1 MLPPSRPAPGV
12 ALIDPVPL
20 YREGLSALIRRTPGL
35 RWLGST
41 GDLHAAVRLHER
53 LRPDVLLI
61 DSVLDPV
68 GHLARLL
75 VERAPDLLIIGLVR
89 DAHSHANYVTSVLE
103 AGVRGVVPRSAQPEQ
118 IVRVIGE
125 TCRSRGY
132 VHPDLRPSKERP
144 TLTRREYEVLTLIAD
159 GLENQQVADELIV
172 SVETV
177 RTHVKGIL
185 RKLSARDRTH
195 AVSLAYRS
203 GLLIGRP
210 AVLE

>member
-68 GHLARLL
+68 GHVARLL
-75 VERAPDLLIIGLVR
+75 VERDPALLVIGLVR
-89 DAHSHANYVTSVLE
+89 DAHSHANYVTTALE

-118 IVRVIGE
+118 IVRVIAE
-125 TCRSRGY
+125 TFRSRGY
-132 VHPDLRPSKERP
+132 VHPDLRPKERP
-144 TLTRREYEVLTLIAD
+144 MLTKREYEVLTLIAD
-159 GLENQQVADELIV
+159 GLENQQVANELIL

>member
-20 YREGLSALIRRTPGL
+20 YREGLSALVRRTPGL

-41 GDLHAAVRLHER
+41 GDVGAAVRLHER

-61 DSVLDPV
+61 DSLLDPV
-68 GHLARLL
+68 GHLTRLL
-75 VERAPDLLIIGLVR
+75 VERDPALLVIGLVR
-89 DAHSHANYVTSVLE
+89 GAHSHVNHVTTALE

-118 IVRVIGE
+118 IVRVIAE
-125 TCRSRGY
+125 TCRSRAY
-132 VHPDLRPSKERP
+132 VHPDLRAGERP
-144 TLTRREYEVLTLIAD
+144 TLTKREHEVLTLIAD
-159 GLENQQVADELIV
+159 GLENQQVADELV
-172 SVETV
+172 LSVETV

-203 GLLIGRP
+203 GLLIGRAAMP
-210 AVLE
+210 E

>member
-1 MLPPSRPAPGV
+1 MLPPGRPAPGV

-20 YREGLSALIRRTPGL
+20 YREGLWSLVRRTPGL

-41 GDLHAAVRLHER
+41 GDLHSAVRMHAR
-53 LRPDVLLI
+53 LRPDLLLV
-61 DSVLDPV
+61 DSLLDPA

-75 VERAPDLLIIGLVR
+75 VDRDPALMIIGLVR
-89 DAHSHANYVTSVLE
+89 DAHAHGNYMTTAMD
-103 AGVRGVVPRSAQPEQ
+103 AGVRSVVSRSAQPGE
-118 IVRVIGE
+118 ILRVIAE
-125 TCRSRGY
+125 TCRSRGF
-132 VHPDLRPSKERP
+132 VHPDLRAKERP
-144 TLTRREYEVLTLIAD
+144 TLTRREYEVLTLIAE
-159 GLENQQVADELIV
+159 GLENQRVADELVV

-203 GLLIGRP
+203 GLLLGGP
-210 AVLE
+210 SALE

>member
-1 MLPPSRPAPGV
+1 MPF
-12 ALIDPVPL
+12 
-20 YREGLSALIRRTPGL
+20 T
-35 RWLGST
+35 
-41 GDLHAAVRLHER
+41 RL
-53 LRPDVLLI
+53 
-61 DSVLDPV
+61 
-68 GHLARLL
+68 
-75 VERAPDLLIIGLVR
+75 RAPDLR
-89 DAHSHANYVTSVLE
+89 
-103 AGVRGVVPRSAQPEQ
+103 PR
-118 IVRVIGE
+118 
-125 TCRSRGY
+125 
-132 VHPDLRPSKERP
+132 ERP

-159 GLENQQVADELIV
+159 GLENQQVANELIV

>member
-1 MLPPSRPAPGV
+1 MLPPARPAPGV

-20 YREGLSALIRRTPGL
+20 YREGLSALVRRTPGL
-35 RWLGST
+35 RWLGAT
-41 GDLHAAVRLHER
+41 GDPHAAVRLQQK

-68 GHLARLL
+68 GHVTRLL
-75 VERAPDLLIIGLVR
+75 VDRDPTLLVVGLVR
-89 DAHSHANYVTSVLE
+89 DAHSHANYVTTALE

-118 IVRVIGE
+118 IVRVIAE

-132 VHPDLRPSKERP
+132 VHPDLRPKDRP
-144 TLTRREYEVLTLIAD
+144 TLSKREYEVLTLIAE
-159 GLENQQVADELIV
+159 GLENQQVAAELVV
-172 SVETV
+172 STETV

-185 RKLSARDRTH
+185 RKLGARDRTH

-210 AVLE
+210 AAFE

>member
-1 MLPPSRPAPGV
+1 MLPPGRPAPGV

-20 YREGLSALIRRTPGL
+20 YREGLSALVRRTPGL

-41 GDLHAAVRLHER
+41 GEANAAVRLHEK

-68 GHLARLL
+68 GHVTRLL
-75 VERAPDLLIIGLVR
+75 VERDPTLLVIGLVR
-89 DAHSHANYVTSVLE
+89 EAHSHANYVTTALE
-103 AGVRGVVPRSAQPEQ
+103 SGVRGVVPRSAQPEQ
-118 IVRVIGE
+118 IVRVIVE

-132 VHPDLRPSKERP
+132 VHPDLRPKERP
-144 TLTRREYEVLTLIAD
+144 TLSRREYEVLTLIAD
-159 GLENQQVADELIV
+159 GLENQRIAGELVV

-185 RKLSARDRTH
+185 RKLGARDRTH

>member
-1 MLPPSRPAPGV
+1 MLPPARPAPGV

-20 YREGLSALIRRTPGL
+20 YREGLSALVRRTPGL

-41 GDLHAAVRLHER
+41 GDPHAAVRLQQK

-68 GHLARLL
+68 GHVTRLL
-75 VERAPDLLIIGLVR
+75 VDRDPTLLVVGLVR
-89 DAHSHANYVTSVLE
+89 DAHSHANYVTTALE

-118 IVRVIGE
+118 IVRVIAE

-132 VHPDLRPSKERP
+132 VHPDLRPKDRP
-144 TLTRREYEVLTLIAD
+144 TLSKREYEVLTLIAE
-159 GLENQQVADELIV
+159 GLENQQVATELVV

-185 RKLSARDRTH
+185 RKLGARDRTH

-210 AVLE
+210 AVFE

>member
-20 YREGLSALIRRTPGL
+20 YREGLSALVKRTAGL

-53 LRPDVLLI
+53 LRPDVLLV

-75 VERAPDLLIIGLVR
+75 VERDPRLLVIGLVR
-89 DAHSHANYVTSVLE
+89 DAHSHANYVTSALE

-118 IVRVIGE
+118 IVRVILE

-132 VHPDLRPSKERP
+132 VHPDLRPRERP

-185 RKLSARDRTH
+185 RKMSARDRTH

>member
-20 YREGLSALIRRTPGL
+20 YREGLSALVRRTPGL

-41 GDLHAAVRLHER
+41 GDLNAAVRLHER
-53 LRPDVLLI
+53 LRPDVLLV

-75 VERAPDLLIIGLVR
+75 VERDPALLVIGLAR
-89 DAHSHANYVTSVLE
+89 DAHSHVNYVTTALE
-103 AGVRGVVPRSAQPEQ
+103 AGVRGVVSRSAQPEQ
-118 IVRVIGE
+118 IVRVIAE

-132 VHPDLRPSKERP
+132 VHPDLRSSERP
-144 TLTRREYEVLTLIAD
+144 TLTKREYEVLTLIAD
-159 GLENQQVADELIV
+159 GLENRQVADELV
-172 SVETV
+172 LSVETV

-210 AVLE
+210 SVLE

>member
-1 MLPPSRPAPGV
+1 MLPPGRPAPGV

-20 YREGLSALIRRTPGL
+20 YREGLSSLVRRTTGL
-35 RWLGST
+35 RWLGAT
-41 GDLHAAVRLHER
+41 GHRHAAVRLLEH

-61 DSVLDPV
+61 DSMLDPV
-68 GHLARLL
+68 GRLTRAL
-75 VERAPDLLIIGLVR
+75 VERDRGLVVIGLVR
-89 DAHSHANYVTSVLE
+89 DAHTHANYVTTALE
-103 AGVRGVVPRSAQPEQ
+103 AGVRGVVPRSAEPEQ
-118 IVRVIGE
+118 VVRVIAE
-125 TCRSRGY
+125 SLRTRGY
-132 VHPDLRPSKERP
+132 VHPDLRCTERP
-144 TLTRREYEVLTLIAD
+144 TLTRREYEVLTLISD
-159 GLENQQVADELIV
+159 GLENQEVAEQLTV

-203 GLLIGRP
+203 GLLLSPP